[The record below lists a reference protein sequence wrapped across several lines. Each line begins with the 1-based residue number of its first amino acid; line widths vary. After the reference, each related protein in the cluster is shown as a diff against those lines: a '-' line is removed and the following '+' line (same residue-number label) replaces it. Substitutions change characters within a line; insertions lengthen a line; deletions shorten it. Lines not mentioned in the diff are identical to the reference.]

1 MREYKLSIKTKQKE
15 AVLAEYEEQ
24 LTEEVISAY
33 REKLSDYTVVDLDK
47 ELAYELKKNNPS
59 VFTKKTDNGY
69 VPKDQ
74 QKDPLDEILSKYK
87 K

>member
-1 MREYKLSIKTKQKE
+1 MIVKKYKAPTEKE